1 MDTITNRPVIGI
13 DRPTKERA
21 GGASGAPPASSG
33 VVYGMAMTD
42 KIRLTQ
48 YAAKSG

>member
-1 MDTITNRPVIGI
+1 MQTSGNRMATGSGCFG
-13 DRPTKERA
+13 K
-21 GGASGAPPASSG
+21 GGDAPGAPPASSG